1 MRCVSRPPDRAL
13 RALTLPSFRET
24 LWPFDLILKG
34 GRVIDP
40 SQNIDR
46 VTDVAFTG
54 GKVAKV
60 GNDLTGATETCAT

>member
-1 MRCVSRPPDRAL
+1 MAY
-13 RALTLPSFRET
+13 
-24 LWPFDLILKG
+24 DLILKG

-46 VTDVAFTG
+46 VTDVAFAG

-60 GNDLTGATETCAT
+60 GDNLGRRDRSARREGLRRHARA